1 MKMKVAKDSE
11 AKKRWDKENTTM
23 VSIKFQKKT
32 DRDIIDFLESDKTK
46 TKQTIIKDALREYIA
61 NHKEE
66 SK

>member
-23 VSIKFQKKT
+23 VSIKFQNKT
-32 DRDIIDFLESDKTK
+32 DGDIIGFLDSDKTR
-46 TKQTIIKDALREYIA
+46 TKQMIIKDALREYIA